1 MLYALA
7 AGRALGTGV
16 TVHKLVKISAA
27 IKGHAT
33 FAREEKVFVNVA
45 SSFVPVMSLSL
56 STSTIKFSTPKY

>member
-1 MLYALA
+1 MLYASA

-33 FAREEKVFVNVA
+33 FAREEMNVA